1 MQREP
6 WESNYKVCEIFPH
19 ILTNSIV
26 CACVCVCGGGGGGV
40 HLWDDFIDI
49 SGEFKISI
57 SGNHFWN

>member
-26 CACVCVCGGGGGGV
+26 CVCVCGGGV
-40 HLWDDFIDI
+40 YLWDDFIDI
-49 SGEFKISI
+49 SGEF
-57 SGNHFWN
+57 

>member
-26 CACVCVCGGGGGGV
+26 CACVCVYVCGGGGGGGGGMG

-49 SGEFKISI
+49 SGEF
-57 SGNHFWN
+57 